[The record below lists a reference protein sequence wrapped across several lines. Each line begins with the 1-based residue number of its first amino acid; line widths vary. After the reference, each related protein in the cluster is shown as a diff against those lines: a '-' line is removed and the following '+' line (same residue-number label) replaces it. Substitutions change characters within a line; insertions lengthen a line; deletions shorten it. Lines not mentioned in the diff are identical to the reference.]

1 MPCASATIF
10 RLAPLHYNTIV
21 DNTSRREGHRVIVVD
36 TSSIN
41 DAYED
46 WRRNFATHCRLA
58 GIIVSIYIL
67 SELLTSLTRWYGAN
81 MKLGRVIYLLSIADK
96 RMEVVTRRNLDRF
109 HQLCRNKAF
118 ARVVLGDYKL
128 GRGWRG
134 STSTTVS
141 IRVSF
146 TYRSFIH
153 ISYDSSNPDHQYR
166 SQNVFTSTSGA
177 RRLSITLP
185 NVSCL
190 FPFPRGLSMFF

>member
-1 MPCASATIF
+1 MSCASATIF

-36 TSSIN
+36 TSSI
-41 DAYED
+41 DDTYED
-46 WRRNFATHCRLA
+46 WRRNFATHRRLA

-81 MKLGRVIYLLSIADK
+81 MKLGGVIYLLSIADK

-128 GRGWRG
+128 GRGWLKRIYLDH
-134 STSTTVS
+134 SEHS
-141 IRVSF
+141 R
-146 TYRSFIH
+146 FIH
-153 ISYDSSNPDHQYR
+153 ISFLYPYLI
-166 SQNVFTSTSGA
+166 
-177 RRLSITLP
+177 RLE
-185 NVSCL
+185 
-190 FPFPRGLSMFF
+190 